1 MVFVAPFGFMMAM
14 SAKDP
19 TMLRASLILIQIG
32 SFAAEVLVTPFLLI
46 ATSVFYYDL
55 RVRKEAFDLQMMMDP
70 TGAGSVPGRATVPTM
85 LG

>member
-1 MVFVAPFGFMMAM
+1 MVLVAPFGVMMAM

-19 TMLRASLILIQIG
+19 AMMRTSLILIQVG

-55 RVRKEAFDLQMMMDP
+55 RVKKEAFDLQMMMDP
-70 TGAGSVPGRATVPTM
+70 TSVASVPGSATVPTM
-85 LG
+85 FG